1 MENCPEC
8 QILNKVPMNSVLPS
22 GIASRPVAAV
32 SIIVEQEGTGNDT
45 NVPALPTYV
54 YKQERSHCELQ
65 T

>member
-8 QILNKVPMNSVLPS
+8 QILNKVPMNSILP
-22 GIASRPVAAV
+22 GGV

-54 YKQERSHCELQ
+54 YKQERCHCELQ
-65 T
+65 I